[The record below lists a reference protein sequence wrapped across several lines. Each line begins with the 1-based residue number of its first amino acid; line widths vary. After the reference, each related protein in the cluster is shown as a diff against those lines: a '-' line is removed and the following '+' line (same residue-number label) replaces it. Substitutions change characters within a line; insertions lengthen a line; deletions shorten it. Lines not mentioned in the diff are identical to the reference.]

1 MNNRNSSYISNNSI
15 SKQGKAPHMWI
26 NNKMVEDKEKFRICL
41 VREQAAYAESL
52 AEAVSIKLIF
62 I

>member
-1 MNNRNSSYISNNSI
+1 
-15 SKQGKAPHMWI
+15 MWI
-26 NNKMVEDKEKFRICL
+26 NNKMVEDKEKFRIYL
-41 VREQAAYAESL
+41 AREQMAYAKSL

>member
-1 MNNRNSSYISNNSI
+1 
-15 SKQGKAPHMWI
+15 MWI
-26 NNKMVEDKEKFRICL
+26 NNKMAEDKDKFRICL
-41 VREQAAYAESL
+41 VREQAVYAESL

>member
-1 MNNRNSSYISNNSI
+1 
-15 SKQGKAPHMWI
+15 MWI
-26 NNKMVEDKEKFRICL
+26 NNKMVEDKEKLRICL
-41 VREQAAYAESL
+41 VREQTAYAESL